1 MSPTQTILLVLA
13 GALLAVAGLAATV
26 HFRWLPY
33 DIALW
38 IGMFVV
44 FMAWQAL
51 QPALRA
57 RAGERRPPR

>member
-1 MSPTQTILLVLA
+1 MSSTQTILLVLA
-13 GALLAVAGLAATV
+13 ATVLAVAGLAVTV

-44 FMAWQAL
+44 FMAWRAM
-51 QPALRA
+51 QPAIRA
-57 RAGERRPPR
+57 RAGQSRKPR

>member
-1 MSPTQTILLVLA
+1 MSPMQTILLVLA

-26 HFRWLPY
+26 HFHWLPY

-38 IGMFVV
+38 IGMFVI
-44 FMAWQAL
+44 FMAWRAM

-57 RAGERRPPR
+57 RAGAPRKPG